1 MKNSMKRSLLGVA
14 LAALVLTGCAT
25 KPTDPDALAAYEEAN
40 DPLEPLNRYI
50 FEVNYAMD
58 QLFFR
63 PIAGMYRTGVPE
75 PVRDAIR
82 NVLRNLRAPLILIH
96 DLAQGEPARAGQT
109 LQRFAINSTIGLGG
123 LLDLAD
129 DLFGVPY
136 HDEDAGQTLAV
147 WGAGESFYLMLPFY
161 GPSNPRDAGGLVIDS
176 FIDPVS
182 ILFRIY
188 GPSYGPLAR
197 SVLTALDA
205 RSRAIDALDEVER
218 TSIDF
223 YATLRSL
230 YRQRRLDEIN
240 NGRPSGVQNAPTIMG
255 GDNPSSPFLEN
266 ASSPQQ
272 QRPAPGPV
280 QSLMPRGPMPQG
292 AMPRPAPM
300 PLPRIVPKDQL
311 SQRPQ

>member
-1 MKNSMKRSLLGVA
+1 MKFSMKRSLQAAA
-14 LAALVLTGCAT
+14 LSALVLTAGCAT
-25 KPTDPDALAAYEEAN
+25 PPTDPDARAAYDEAN
-40 DPLEPLNRYI
+40 DPLEPFNRYI

-82 NVLRNLRAPLILIH
+82 NMLRNLRAPLIFIH
-96 DLAQGEPARAGQT
+96 DLAQGEPHRAGVT
-109 LQRFAINSTIGLGG
+109 LQRFALNSTIGLGG
-123 LLDLAD
+123 LLDVAD
-129 DLFGVPY
+129 DLLGLEF

-161 GPSNPRDAGGLVIDS
+161 GPSNPRDAGGIVIDS

-188 GPSYGPLAR
+188 GPSYGPMAR

-230 YRQRRLDEIN
+230 YRQRRIDEIN
-240 NGRPSGVQNAPTIMG
+240 NGQPSGNQNAPTIMS
-255 GDNPSSPFLEN
+255 DQSSPFLEKPSQ
-266 ASSPQQ
+266 ATA
-272 QRPAPGPV
+272 PAAIMPSGLTPV
-280 QSLMPRGPMPQG
+280 AAPRPMPTVRL
-292 AMPRPAPM
+292 A
-300 PLPRIVPKDQL
+300 PKDQI

>member
-1 MKNSMKRSLLGVA
+1 MKFSMKRSLQAAA
-14 LAALVLTGCAT
+14 LSALVLTAGCAT
-25 KPTDPDALAAYEEAN
+25 PPTDPDARAAYDEAN
-40 DPLEPLNRYI
+40 DPLEPMNRYF

-82 NVLRNLRAPLILIH
+82 NMLRNLRAPLIFIH
-96 DLAQGEPARAGQT
+96 DLAQGEPHRAGVT
-109 LQRFAINSTIGLGG
+109 LQRFALNSTIGLGG
-123 LLDLAD
+123 LIDVAD
-129 DLFGVPY
+129 ELLGLQF

-161 GPSNPRDAGGLVIDS
+161 GPSNPRDAGGIVIDS

-188 GPSYGPLAR
+188 GPSYGPAAR

-230 YRQRRLDEIN
+230 YRQRRIDEIN
-240 NGRPSGVQNAPTIMG
+240 NGQPSGNQNAPTIMSDG
-255 GDNPSSPFLEN
+255 ASPFLEPPSQ
-266 ASSPQQ
+266 A
-272 QRPAPGPV
+272 RVPAAQLPGAVVPA
-280 QSLMPRGPMPQG
+280 
-292 AMPRPAPM
+292 AMPRPIPVVRLA
-300 PLPRIVPKDQL
+300 PKDQI

>member
-1 MKNSMKRSLLGVA
+1 MKFSMKRSLQAAA
-14 LAALVLTGCAT
+14 LSALVLTAGCAT
-25 KPTDPDALAAYEEAN
+25 PPTDPDARAAYDEAN
-40 DPLEPLNRYI
+40 DPLEPMNRYF

-82 NVLRNLRAPLILIH
+82 NMLRNLRAPLIFIH
-96 DLAQGEPARAGQT
+96 DLAQGEPHRAGVT
-109 LQRFAINSTIGLGG
+109 LQRFALNSTIGLGG
-123 LLDLAD
+123 LIDVAD
-129 DLFGVPY
+129 ELLGLQF

-188 GPSYGPLAR
+188 GPSYGPMAR

-230 YRQRRLDEIN
+230 YRQRRIDEIN
-240 NGRPSGVQNAPTIMG
+240 NGQPSGNQNAPTIMSDG
-255 GDNPSSPFLEN
+255 SSPFLEG
-266 ASSPQQ
+266 
-272 QRPAPGPV
+272 APSQAKAP
-280 QSLMPRGPMPQG
+280 SA
-292 AMPRPAPM
+292 AMPVAAPM
-300 PLPRIVPKDQL
+300 PTVRLAPKDQI

>member
-1 MKNSMKRSLLGVA
+1 MKFSMKRSLQA
-14 LAALVLTGCAT
+14 ATLAALVVTAGCAT
-25 KPTDPDALAAYEEAN
+25 PPTDPDARAAYDEAN
-40 DPLEPLNRYI
+40 DPLEPFNRYI

-82 NVLRNLRAPLILIH
+82 NFLRNLRAPLIFIH
-96 DLAQGEPARAGQT
+96 DLAQGEPHRAGVT
-109 LQRFAINSTIGLGG
+109 LQRFALNSTVGLAGFI
-123 LLDLAD
+123 DFAD
-129 DLFGVPY
+129 DVLGLEF

-161 GPSNPRDAGGLVIDS
+161 GPSNPRDTGGIIIDS

-188 GPSYGPLAR
+188 GPTYGPQAR

-230 YRQRRLDEIN
+230 FRQRRIDEIN
-240 NGRPSGVQNAPTIMG
+240 NGQPSGNMNAPTIMSDG
-255 GDNPSSPFLEN
+255 SSPFMEM
-266 ASSPQQ
+266 APSQAKA
-272 QRPAPGPV
+272 PAAMMPKAPTPV
-280 QSLMPRGPMPQG
+280 VRLT
-292 AMPRPAPM
+292 
-300 PLPRIVPKDQL
+300 PKDQI

>member
-1 MKNSMKRSLLGVA
+1 MKDSMKRSLMGA
-14 LAALVLTGCAT
+14 AMAALLLTAGCAT
-25 KPTDPDALAAYEEAN
+25 PPTDPDARAAYDEAN
-40 DPLEPLNRYI
+40 DPLEPFNRYI

-82 NVLRNLRAPLILIH
+82 NMLRNLRAPLIFIH
-96 DLAQGEPARAGQT
+96 DLAQGEPHRAGVT
-109 LQRFAINSTIGLGG
+109 LQRFALNSTIGLGG
-123 LLDLAD
+123 LLDVAD
-129 DLFGVPY
+129 DLLGLEF

-161 GPSNPRDAGGLVIDS
+161 GPSNPRDAGGIVIDS

-188 GPSYGPLAR
+188 GPTYGPQAR

-230 YRQRRLDEIN
+230 YRQRRIDEIN
-240 NGRPSGVQNAPTIMG
+240 NGQPTGNLNAPTILSDG
-255 GDNPSSPFLEN
+255 VSPFLEKE
-266 ASSPQQ
+266 
-272 QRPAPGPV
+272 PGQPSQA
-280 QSLMPRGPMPQG
+280 QSK
-292 AMPRPAPM
+292 PM
-300 PLPRIVPKDQL
+300 PLPRLTPKDQL

>member
-1 MKNSMKRSLLGVA
+1 MKFSMKRSLRTAA
-14 LAALVLTGCAT
+14 LAAMVLTAGCAT
-25 KPTDPDALAAYEEAN
+25 PPTDPDARAAYDEAN
-40 DPLEPLNRYI
+40 DPLEPMNRYF

-82 NVLRNLRAPLILIH
+82 NVLRNLRAPLIFIH
-96 DLAQGEPARAGQT
+96 DLAQGEPHRAGVT
-109 LQRFAINSTIGLGG
+109 LQRFALNSTIGLGG
-123 LLDLAD
+123 LIDVAD
-129 DLFGVPY
+129 ELLGLQY

-161 GPSNPRDAGGLVIDS
+161 GPSNPRDAGGIIIDS

-188 GPSYGPLAR
+188 GPSYGPMAR

-230 YRQRRLDEIN
+230 YRQRRIDEIN
-240 NGRPSGVQNAPTIMG
+240 NGQPSGNQNAPTIMSDG
-255 GDNPSSPFLEN
+255 SSPFLEG
-266 ASSPQQ
+266 
-272 QRPAPGPV
+272 APSQARVPSAVTPV
-280 QSLMPRGPMPQG
+280 
-292 AMPRPAPM
+292 AAPM
-300 PLPRIVPKDQL
+300 PTVRLAPKDQI

>member
-1 MKNSMKRSLLGVA
+1 MKFSMKRSLRTAA
-14 LAALVLTGCAT
+14 LAAMVLTAGCAT
-25 KPTDPDALAAYEEAN
+25 PPTDPDARAAYDEAN
-40 DPLEPLNRYI
+40 DPLEPMNRYF

-82 NVLRNLRAPLILIH
+82 NMLRNLRAPLIFIH
-96 DLAQGEPARAGQT
+96 DLAQGEPHRAGVT
-109 LQRFAINSTIGLGG
+109 LQRFALNSTIGLGG
-123 LLDLAD
+123 LIDVAD
-129 DLFGVPY
+129 ELLGLQF

-161 GPSNPRDAGGLVIDS
+161 GPSNPRDAGGIVIDS

-188 GPSYGPLAR
+188 GPSYGPMAR

-230 YRQRRLDEIN
+230 YRQRRIDEIN
-240 NGRPSGVQNAPTIMG
+240 NGQPSGNQNAPTILSDG
-255 GDNPSSPFLEN
+255 ASPFLEG
-266 ASSPQQ
+266 
-272 QRPAPGPV
+272 APSQAKAP
-280 QSLMPRGPMPQG
+280 SA
-292 AMPRPAPM
+292 AMPVAAPM
-300 PLPRIVPKDQL
+300 PTVRLAPKDQI

>member
-1 MKNSMKRSLLGVA
+1 MKEGMRRFWLGCG
-14 LAALVLTGCAT
+14 LAAALLTAGCAT
-25 KPTDPDALAAYEEAN
+25 PPTDPDARAAYDEAN

-50 FEVNYAMD
+50 FEVNYALD

-82 NVLRNLRAPLILIH
+82 NFLRNLRAPLIFIH
-96 DLAQGEPARAGQT
+96 DLAQGEPGRAADT
-109 LQRFAINSTIGLGG
+109 LQRFAINSTIGIAGF
-123 LLDLAD
+123 LDLAD

-161 GPSNPRDAGGLVIDS
+161 GPSNPRDAGGMVIDS

-182 ILFRIY
+182 LIFRFY

-205 RSRAIDALDEVER
+205 RSRAIDTLDEVER

-230 YRQRRLDEIN
+230 YRQRRQDEIN
-240 NGRPSGVQNAPTIMG
+240 NGRPSSIQNAPTIL
-255 GDNPSSPFLEN
+255 GDGKPQSPFLES
-266 ASSPQQ
+266 APPAAMVRPVPGATQGAL
-272 QRPAPGPV
+272 PAPTPV
-280 QSLMPRGPMPQG
+280 
-292 AMPRPAPM
+292 
-300 PLPRIVPKDQL
+300 PLPRLAPKDQL